1 MSHIPSQGPYVDTI
15 ILDCSRQTS
24 EEVKGDPLNDVNALF
39 TNKLGNGIK
48 INPGDTISVSSAYV
62 SERGCGGQVIEF
74 KGAKQEGQTYTLNET
89 VITKSQLPNKFPTT
103 GATPGF
109 QNLDAPRNL
118 NHPAPLADFGP
129 MGAKQVV
136 HSKVPKTFTLSDNEV
151 NMEISYYKSSNG
163 EGYFHL
169 PRRYDIKPPKGDPQV
184 VGTLPRVMKHRQP
197 NINNPDMLGQETQK
211 GYKDAYDYDCP
222 YNGRACVSPRITKLC
237 PADWYIYAGLDDMG
251 IFTQNPLETDVND
264 GVPGTPKYMLRSTCP
279 VTVPR
284 AGGLWDVD
292 TGSNQ
297 KIYKQVG
304 HDGHA
309 LQSFQMKQKN
319 DNSRYTI
326 YAKEL
331 CYYSEYVG
339 DKPGIFNAAPA
350 LTSASAPT
358 PIYEV
363 PNSLDPGVPG
373 AGEDYYGSPY
383 LSRDDFLGTVN
394 DGGIQKYTVCYD
406 KEPACSGYTRYT
418 EIKNL
423 KVPKGFNSPSN
434 VAETLT
440 NQLNQT
446 KEQRTIHGVAGSYLG
461 PYKENIINQ
470 AGIDGADVGANYTQG
485 GYDPRYYNQDS
496 AIDGFYT
503 DDTGTDEALYRSTYG
518 STLATGQR
526 QILVSTILESETMKS
541 FACGNPDTWH
551 ENNFIGYRGQNP
563 RDVGADAPAD
573 RQIEAID
580 ATYYPIDWKFT
591 PERGQV
597 DTITGPGLDN
607 MVPSTWE
614 NETPGVAADKIVE
627 VKAPIVK
634 NIQYLSNY
642 QYIGVKRPE
651 LFDAYREFQKPLFA
665 TGNASWRN
673 FDNLQCLTGIQHSE
687 FDTHPFI
694 TNCEWTDANLLRF
707 KAVFDAQ
714 AKYPEIFKEYQY
726 TNVEHTESAYNR
738 ITYPAV
744 AKGVSPDYMRFIH
757 INSWS
762 GTTPIQKG
770 AWRPDVATPISDN
783 EVEDFPVYNHN
794 SARMPLGNDN
804 SNTPLT
810 DPHATDSAT
819 GLSTWATT
827 KMRITGTTPQMVNP
841 LNQSRNAQDL
851 SSSPLFVWYNEAD
864 KDNTINDGNQDKNL
878 AYGCM
883 FKYTVKNP
891 AIGVTTIPGLAIH
904 MDPFLCQEIWDN
916 YTDNG
921 GPIEFIGFNTHKIGG
936 IPGHL
941 SDPWADYQTLP
952 NVLAIA
958 MVVGLRYRIQT
969 VGTTNWTLTGASAN
983 TVGIEFTC
991 KLAGIGD
998 GTCHEIT
1005 PGIPKPNNWLNTGP
1019 LPALSPYGK
1028 GMGCGFDIH
1037 FNAYGTSCIALYS
1050 GYLDGD
1056 KYAVEKLQQGTE
1068 IPGVGTAHEVI
1079 GEFYMDRGCND
1090 PADYHTNRPR
1100 NAEIEIHTATTRS
1113 TEIVFKNGGG
1123 GAPVF
1128 VAPVKGDIMEGTGV
1142 QTPCFVTAVDALT
1155 FTVSVTPPQTLAA
1168 NTEMLFF
1175 EPLGPH
1181 SNINQNISKF
1191 IRERYVG
1198 ANQPLLNFDDKG
1210 ERFNFQQLHTPLYIG
1225 NEANAGD
1232 GLTSVALEEGKQ
1244 VLEINRR
1251 LMGNDF
1257 SPEMMPYKTAIGR
1270 TKDPTT
1276 ADLPPIQ
1283 PMNSNLIPWQV
1294 YDSDGGIFLENFG
1307 LSEQQWKLSL
1317 WGVLGFTYGQFH
1329 PTGSGNRQ
1337 ARINNIIET
1346 TNLLVPTTNAN
1357 LEASDVVKFRG
1368 NRYGSSLYTFQP
1380 PIASTLGPVGVA
1392 QQQKE
1397 VDYPVIVIDQTSA
1410 QINAEQLP
1418 RKMLKPF
1425 FLIKSNIIGD
1435 MSYYGGSDSGQNLP
1449 VVCVVNKENGF
1460 GDFYFQRGFDMEF
1473 TATNPRMITSITTS
1487 IHDPDMELANCGP
1500 DSSIIFKITKQNHA
1514 NLDVVQDVLQQ
1525 QQQAMMKH
1533 KDKLKFMAEE
1543 QLRMEAR
1550 SASQDPVATPI
1561 GLGEGDIMDPNP
1573 PEDVGELIAQ
1583 ENAGGLAAPPPPIAP
1598 LVTHGPEPNLE
1609 PEPMPDSPID
1619 VGTNDPD
1626 EKDMSRKRLREPG
1639 DTGGRIFSLAYQQ
1652 QLNEERSE
1660 RAMNLGRMELGSPGA
1675 RQMAQQQQLNRL
1687 VRARTAGLE
1696 QAAGA
1701 YQMGINR
1708 PRTPERRPTFAAGS
1722 AQPIGTTD
1730 VDRRAKQAK
1739 ERKAEQQR
1747 QRRAAETPEQRAAIR
1762 ERAEARAAAR
1772 EAARKKEGAEKQA
1785 GPR

>member
-24 EEVKGDPLNDVNALF
+24 EEIKGDSLNDVNALF
-39 TNKLGNGIK
+39 TNRLGNGIK

-74 KGAKQEGQTYTLNET
+74 KGALQEGQTYTLNET

-103 GATPGF
+103 GANSYF
-109 QNLDAPRNL
+109 NNLDAPRNL
-118 NHPAPLADFGP
+118 NHPAPFADFGP
-129 MGAKQVV
+129 MGAKEVV

-151 NMEISYYKSSNG
+151 NVEISFYKSTNG

-169 PRRYDIKPPKGDPQV
+169 PRRYDIKPPKGEPQI
-184 VGTLPRVMKHRQP
+184 VGNFLNNVDLPLGVPMKPRQP
-197 NINNPDMLGQETQK
+197 NINNPDMLGQETES
-211 GYKDAYDYDCP
+211 GMATGEAYNYDCP

-237 PADWYIYAGLDDMG
+237 PADWYIYAGLNDVG
-251 IFTQNPLETDVND
+251 TFSRQPLVTDVNL
-264 GVPGTPKYMLRSTCP
+264 GSPGHPRYMLRSTCP
-279 VTVPR
+279 ITVPR

-292 TGSNQ
+292 SDSAH

-304 HDGHA
+304 FDGHA
-309 LQSFQMKQKN
+309 LQDFQMKQKN

-326 YAKEL
+326 YAKDL

-339 DKPGIFNAAPA
+339 DTPGDLAQTAPATEVSAPRPTYEIPNEITPAAPA
-350 LTSASAPT
+350 TVT
-358 PIYEV
+358 
-363 PNSLDPGVPG
+363 
-373 AGEDYYGSPY
+373 YGTPY
-383 LSRDDFLGTVN
+383 LSRDDMRGSELDDAGVW
-394 DGGIQKYTVCYD
+394 KYDVCYD

-446 KEQRTIHGVAGSYLG
+446 KEQRTIHGVAGSFVG
-461 PYKENIINQ
+461 PYKDNIINT
-470 AGIDGADVGANYTQG
+470 AGIDGLTVGADATQG
-485 GYDPRYYNQDS
+485 VFDPRYYNQDGETH
-496 AIDGFYT
+496 GFYDTASGT
-503 DDTGTDEALYRSTYG
+503 DDAVNRSTFG
-518 STLATGQR
+518 TTMATTQR
-526 QILVSTILESETMKS
+526 QILVSTILESETLKS

-551 ENNFIGYRGQNP
+551 EDNFIGYRGKNP
-563 RDVGADAPAD
+563 RYVGPLADDSRQFLHEPAGKFPHKW
-573 RQIEAID
+573 
-580 ATYYPIDWKFT
+580 ATI
-591 PERGQV
+591 PERGLVPTFTDQL
-597 DTITGPGLDN
+597 TNN
-607 MVPSTWE
+607 MVTSEW
-614 NETPGVAADKIVE
+614 VE
-627 VKAPIVK
+627 DGGTNKLKEEKPDIVK

-651 LFDAYREFQKPLFA
+651 LFDAYREFHTPEL
-665 TGNASWRN
+665 TDPVLGGSWRN
-673 FDNLQCLTGIQHSE
+673 FDSFQCLTGIADTD
-687 FDTHPFI
+687 FTTHPFI
-694 TNCEWTDANLLRF
+694 TTCEWTPANLLRF

-726 TNVEHTESAYNR
+726 TNVERPESAYNR
-738 ITYPAV
+738 IYHPAV

-762 GTTPIQKG
+762 GTTPTQKG
-770 AWRPDVATPISDN
+770 VWRPSGAPPLDDNPLEEFPIYRHRNPDAAK
-783 EVEDFPVYNHN
+783 V
-794 SARMPLGNDN
+794 ARMPLGNDN
-804 SNTPLT
+804 IQTPLT
-810 DPHATDSAT
+810 DPHAVNAA
-819 GLSTWATT
+819 GLPTWSTLT
-827 KMRITGTTPQMVNP
+827 MSPGGGVDQNVVNP
-841 LNQSRNAQDL
+841 LNQSRNAQDMA
-851 SSSPLFVWYNEAD
+851 SSPLFVWYNEAD
-864 KDNTINDGNQDKNL
+864 KDKTDNNGNQDDGL

-883 FKYTVKNP
+883 FKLTIRDP
-891 AIGVTTIPGLAIH
+891 AVAVTPIPGMPGRH
-904 MDPFLCQEIWDN
+904 MSVELCQEIWDN
-916 YTDNG
+916 G
-921 GPIEFIGFNTHKIGG
+921 GPLDFIGFNTHKIGG

-941 SDPWADYQTLP
+941 SDPWAYNLTNEQLDSDE
-952 NVLAIA
+952 VIA
-958 MVVGLRYRIQT
+958 GKRYRIYV
-969 VGTTNWTLTGASAN
+969 VGTTNWIAAGASAN
-983 TVGIEFTC
+983 AMGTEFTSEVT
-991 KLAGIGD
+991 APV
-998 GTCHEIT
+998 GTGVCFLIT
-1005 PGIPKPNNWLNTGP
+1005 PGIPRPNNWLDT
-1019 LPALSPYGK
+1019 AETHHTYGQ

-1037 FNAYGTSCIALYS
+1037 FNAYGTSCIALYA

-1056 KYAVEKLQQGTE
+1056 KYAVDKLQEGTE
-1068 IPGVGTAHEVI
+1068 IPGVGGTHQVI
-1079 GEFYMDRGCND
+1079 GEFYMDRGCNN
-1090 PADYHTNRPR
+1090 PADYHPPIGPVGTNVLK
-1100 NAEIEIHTATTRS
+1100 TAVTRG
-1113 TEIVFKNGGG
+1113 TVLEMV
-1123 GAPVF
+1123 
-1128 VAPVKGDIMEGTGV
+1128 VASWFEPKDGDVVSGDGV
-1142 QTPCFVTAVDALT
+1142 QTPCFVTATNPGAH
-1155 FTVSVTPPQTLAA
+1155 TVTVTPAQTILVGETIDFHTPSAA
-1168 NTEMLFF
+1168 
-1175 EPLGPH
+1175 H
-1181 SNINQNISKF
+1181 VNINQNISKF

-1198 ANQPLLNFDDKG
+1198 ANQPLLNFDTNG

-1257 SPEMMPYKTAIGR
+1257 TPEMMPYKTPIGR
-1270 TKDPTT
+1270 TANPAA
-1276 ADLPPIQ
+1276 ADAPPIQ

-1307 LSEQQWKLSL
+1307 LTEQQWKLSL

-1329 PTGSGNRQ
+1329 PTGSAGNRQ
-1337 ARINNIIET
+1337 SRINNIIET

-1380 PIASTLGPVGVA
+1380 PIASCLGPVGVA

-1473 TATNPRMITSITTS
+1473 TATIPRMITSITTS

-1550 SASQDPVATPI
+1550 SADPVATPI
-1561 GLGEGDIMDPNP
+1561 QLGDGEVSMDDV
-1573 PEDVGELIAQ
+1573 PETLGQLLAQ
-1583 ENAGGLAAPPPPIAP
+1583 ESAGGFAPQPAPITP
-1598 LVTHGPEPNLE
+1598 LYE
-1609 PEPMPDSPID
+1609 PEPQPQPQ
-1619 VGTNDPD
+1619 PQP
-1626 EKDMSRKRLREPG
+1626 RE
-1639 DTGGRIFSLAYQQ
+1639 
-1652 QLNEERSE
+1652 
-1660 RAMNLGRMELGSPGA
+1660 
-1675 RQMAQQQQLNRL
+1675 
-1687 VRARTAGLE
+1687 
-1696 QAAGA
+1696 
-1701 YQMGINR
+1701 
-1708 PRTPERRPTFAAGS
+1708 PERRLG
-1722 AQPIGTTD
+1722 
-1730 VDRRAKQAK
+1730 RAIPNQA
-1739 ERKAEQQR
+1739 RNFLADLRARQAEQTR
-1747 QRRAAETPEQRAAIR
+1747 VEAAR
-1762 ERAEARAAAR
+1762 ERAR
-1772 EAARKKEGAEKQA
+1772 EAFRGALPAQTERR
-1785 GPR
+1785 PRDETNVDKASKPDK